1 MLLGNSN
8 MEIRGNVGEWSELY
22 VLIKLLSDGILY
34 QSDINLCRDSNNTY
48 KVIKAF
54 KDEVNYSLEFDRVGN
69 YLKVYRVINDENT
82 LLKEYT
88 FDDFNE
94 VSKQILHSIKTK
106 SERTFSIPD
115 IQQFLSDNCILTTK
129 ASSHSKAD
137 IRLRIYDHRLAS
149 ETELGFSIK
158 SLLGKKSTLF
168 NTGQGNN
175 FIYEVKCL
183 TDSINIK
190 EFNESTIIDK
200 PKIVSRINK
209 LNELGSKISFYGI
222 QSRQLQQNLK
232 MIDGD
237 LPEVIAWSLYYR
249 YLKNEPSLIKIADL
263 LETEDPL
270 GFYETADDNKQR
282 MYVYKLKKFLAESAM
297 GMTSENIWLGEYDSF
312 GGVIVAKNDG
322 DIVCFHIY
330 DFNLFRNY
338 LLNNTKFE
346 QASTGEDEIHP
357 GLENH
362 NAKKKYYFGWLYEE
376 NGSHYIKLN
385 LQIRFN

>member
-22 VLIKLLSDGILY
+22 VLIKLLSDGVLY
-34 QSDINLCRDSNNTY
+34 QSDINLCSDSNNAY
-48 KVIKAF
+48 QVIKAF
-54 KDEVNYSLEFDRVGN
+54 KDEANYSLEFDRVDN
-69 YLKVYRVINDENT
+69 HLKVYRVINDENT

-94 VSKQILHSIKTK
+94 ISKQILDSIKTK
-106 SERTFSIPD
+106 SERTFSIPN
-115 IQQFLSDNCILTTK
+115 IQQFLSDNCILTAK
-129 ASSHSKAD
+129 ASSNSKVD

-158 SLLGKKSTLF
+158 SLLGRKSTLF
-168 NTGQGNN
+168 NTGPGNN
-175 FIYEVKCL
+175 FRYEVKFL

-190 EFNESTIIDK
+190 EFNESTIIDR

-209 LNELGSKISFYGI
+209 LNELGTKISFDRI
-222 QSRQLQQNLK
+222 DSRQLQKNLK

-249 YLKNEPSLIKIADL
+249 YLKNESSLSQIAEL
-263 LETEDPL
+263 LEKEDPL
-270 GFYETADDNKQR
+270 DFYETDDDNKQR

-346 QASTGEDEIHP
+346 QASTGENESQP
-357 GLENH
+357 GLKDP
-362 NAKKKYYFGWLYEE
+362 NAKKKYYFGWLYKE
-376 NGSHYIKLN
+376 NESHYIKLN

>member
-1 MLLGNSN
+1 
-8 MEIRGNVGEWSELY
+8 MEADKE
-22 VLIKLLSDGILY
+22 IKRI
-34 QSDINLCRDSNNTY
+34 
-48 KVIKAF
+48 
-54 KDEVNYSLEFDRVGN
+54 
-69 YLKVYRVINDENT
+69 
-82 LLKEYT
+82 
-88 FDDFNE
+88 
-94 VSKQILHSIKTK
+94 VSS
-106 SERTFSIPD
+106 
-115 IQQFLSDNCILTTK
+115 
-129 ASSHSKAD
+129 
-137 IRLRIYDHRLAS
+137 
-149 ETELGFSIK
+149 
-158 SLLGKKSTLF
+158 
-168 NTGQGNN
+168 NN

-183 TDSINIK
+183 TESINIK

-209 LNELGSKISFYGI
+209 LNELGSKISFYGV

-249 YLKNEPSLIKIADL
+249 YLKNEPSLVKIADL

-270 GFYETADDNKQR
+270 GFYETADDKKQR

-346 QASTGEDEIHP
+346 QASTGEDETHP

>member
-1 MLLGNSN
+1 
-8 MEIRGNVGEWSELY
+8 MEIRGNIGEWSELY

-34 QSDINLCRDSNNTY
+34 QSDINLSRNINNTY

-54 KDEVNYSLEFDRVGN
+54 KDEANYSLEFDRVDN
-69 YLKVYRVINDENT
+69 HLKVYYIINGKNT

-94 VSKQILHSIKTK
+94 ISKQILNSIKTK
-106 SERTFSIPD
+106 SERTFSIPN

-137 IRLRIYDHRLAS
+137 IRLRIYDHRLAG

-175 FIYEVKCL
+175 FIYEVKSL

-209 LNELGSKISFYGI
+209 LNELGLKISFHGI
-222 QSRQLQQNLK
+222 QSRQLQKNLK

-249 YLKNEPSLIKIADL
+249 YLKNEPSLVKIADL
-263 LETEDPL
+263 LEKEDPL
-270 GFYETADDNKQR
+270 GFYETDDDNKQR

-346 QASTGEDEIHP
+346 QASTGEDKLHP
-357 GLENH
+357 GQEEPT
-362 NAKKKYYFGWLYEE
+362 AKKKYYFGWLYKE
-376 NGSHYIKLN
+376 NNRYFIKLN

>member
-1 MLLGNSN
+1 

-34 QSDINLCRDSNNTY
+34 QSDINLCRDSNNAY

-54 KDEVNYSLEFDRVGN
+54 KEEADYNLEFDRVGDH
-69 YLKVYRVINDENT
+69 LKVYRIINGESA
-82 LLKEYT
+82 LLKEYSFDT
-88 FDDFNE
+88 FNNI
-94 VSKQILHSIKTK
+94 SKQIFNSIKNK
-106 SERTFSIPD
+106 SKRTFSIPS
-115 IQQFLSDNCILTTK
+115 IQKFLLDNGILTTK

-137 IRLRIYDHRLAS
+137 IRLKIYDHRLAC

-168 NTGQGNN
+168 NTGPGNN

-183 TDSINIK
+183 TNSINLK
-190 EFNESTIIDK
+190 EFNKSTIIK
-200 PKIVSRINK
+200 SKIVSRINK
-209 LNELGSKISFYGI
+209 LNELGAEISFYRI
-222 QSRQLQQNLK
+222 QSRQLRKNLK

-237 LPEVIAWSLYYR
+237 LPEIIAWSLYYR
-249 YLKNEPSLIKIADL
+249 YLKNESSLLKIADI
-263 LETEDPL
+263 LEKEDPL
-270 GFYETADDNKQR
+270 GFYETFDDNKQR

-297 GMTSENIWLGEYDSF
+297 GMTSENVWLGEYDSF

-346 QASTGEDEIHP
+346 QASTGEDETHP
-357 GLENH
+357 GLEKH

-376 NGSHYIKLN
+376 NGCHYIKLN